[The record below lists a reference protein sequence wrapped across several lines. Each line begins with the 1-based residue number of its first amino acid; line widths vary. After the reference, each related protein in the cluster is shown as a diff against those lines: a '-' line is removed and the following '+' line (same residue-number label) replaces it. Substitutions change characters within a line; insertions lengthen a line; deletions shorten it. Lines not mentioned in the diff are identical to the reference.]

1 MNLLSAHIGYLYTDL
16 PLADRL
22 AAAARD
28 GFTAVEHP
36 EPWPIPAPEM
46 ASRLA
51 DLNLTFAQVTTGM
64 GDPARQE
71 KGLAALP
78 NRTHDFRVAFD
89 RALAYAETINCR
101 FIHPM
106 AGITTAPDASHTYHS
121 NLTWALTQLQNTNQ
135 RLLIE
140 PITLPNYHLAT
151 LHQAVALQD
160 QHPEIT
166 LLFDTYHAATLGHDP
181 ALWIAENPH
190 RIGHIHIAD
199 HPGRHQPGTG
209 TLNFPAIL
217 QALSAAHYP
226 GAIGFEYLPTSPD
239 STRFLPD
246 WKVQLSA
253 GVPR

>member
-1 MNLLSAHIGYLYTDL
+1 MNRLSAHIGYLYTDL

-22 AAAARD
+22 AAAAVD

-36 EPWPIPAPEM
+36 EPWAIPAPEM
-46 ASRLA
+46 AQRLA
-51 DLNLTFAQVTTGM
+51 DLNLTFSQVTTGM

-78 NRTHDFRVAFD
+78 NRTNDLRAAFD
-89 RALAYAETINCR
+89 RALTYADTINCP

-106 AGITTAPDASHTYHS
+106 AGITTAPEAADTYQA
-121 NLTWALTQLQNTNQ
+121 NLRWALAQLQNTNQ

-140 PITLPNYHLAT
+140 AITLPNYHLAT
-151 LHQAVALQD
+151 LHQAAAMQD
-160 QHPEIT
+160 QLPEIA
-166 LLFDTYHAATLGHDP
+166 LLFDTYHAATLGHDS
-181 ALWIAENPH
+181 AAWITENPH

-217 QALSAAHYP
+217 QALIAINYP
-226 GAIGFEYLPTSPD
+226 GAIGFEYLPTTPD
-239 STRFLPD
+239 STRFLPA
-246 WKVQLSA
+246 WKAQLSA
-253 GVPR
+253 GAST